1 MNICVFGA
9 ASDKV
14 DKIYAIETEK
24 LGYQM
29 AKRGFGLVYG
39 GGATGMM
46 GAIARGVK
54 SGGGYVHGVAPK
66 YFDTPGILWKDSDKF
81 TFTDTIR
88 ERKQIMEDDSAAF
101 IMTPGGVGTFEEFF
115 EILTLANLGRHKKPI
130 AIYNIAGYF
139 DTIVELVDK
148 GVKEGFISSDI
159 YGNFNIFTDPE
170 ELLDYIANNAK

>member
-9 ASDKV
+9 ASDKI
-14 DKIYAIETEK
+14 DEIYAIETEK
-24 LGYQM
+24 LGREM
-29 AKRGFGLVYG
+29 AKKGFGLVYG

-66 YFDTPGILWKDSDKF
+66 YFDTPGILWKESDKF
-81 TFTDTIR
+81 TFTETIR

-139 DTIVELVDK
+139 DTIVELIDK

-159 YGNFNIFTDPE
+159 YGDFNIFTDPE
-170 ELLDYIANNAK
+170 ELLDYIADNIK

>member
-14 DKIYAIETEK
+14 ARIFADETER
-24 LGYQM
+24 LGREM
-29 AKRGFGLVYG
+29 AKRNFGLVYG

-46 GAIARGVK
+46 GAVARGVK
-54 SGGGYVHGVAPK
+54 AEGGYIHGVAPE
-66 YFDTPGILWKDSDKF
+66 YFDTPGILYKKCDKF

-101 IMTPGGVGTFEEFF
+101 IMTPGGVGTYEEFF

-130 AIYNIAGYF
+130 AIFNIAGYF
-139 DTIVELVDK
+139 DRIADLIDNS
-148 GVKEGFISSDI
+148 VKEGFINKEI
-159 YGNFNIFTDPE
+159 YGNFNIFTDPT
-170 ELLDYIANNAK
+170 ELLDYIENMVK